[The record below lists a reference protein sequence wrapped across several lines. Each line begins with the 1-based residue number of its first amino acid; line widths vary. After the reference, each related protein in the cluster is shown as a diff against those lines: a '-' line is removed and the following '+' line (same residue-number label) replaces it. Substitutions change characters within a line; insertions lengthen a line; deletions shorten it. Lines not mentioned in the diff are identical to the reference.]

1 MCRLVLG
8 LCFGSLLLMSSFSA
22 AEIVR
27 RPIISLTPAGEIT
40 WGQNVRFTCS
50 TSPEKYVSA
59 VFMTTSSSTAWK
71 RVAKLS
77 SRGSVVASLTFS
89 QVTFDDD
96 GLYQCRFRDSSG
108 YSQSP
113 LSGFVKLSV
122 KVNLPKPSISA
133 DVHSE
138 VVWGNDVVITCSI
151 STRHVDGTFTL
162 MKTSDSS
169 PTQSQETS
177 SSSATFNIRQ
187 VNFDDEGSY
196 RCQYQTSSSSQDFY
210 SPKSDPITF
219 SVIVPLQQPEIT
231 LSSPDG
237 TLQWSPGAVEVTW
250 GHSFV
255 ITCSVPSHYPGG
267 LFTLSFS
274 GSTAND
280 TKPAVNQ
287 SASFEF
293 PTTNYDHHGNYSCV
307 YEVTLSSRKF
317 TSAETWIS
325 VVIELPLWMLV
336 SSVSAGIVLLLLLL
350 VPLVIFLVRKRRQV
364 VTQHGVP
371 SLTPM
376 SVGNHYE
383 DSDSD
388 EEANYINFD
397 PAQCKNM
404 HKAQTCGMLDE
415 ENEFSDDDD
424 DDDDYV
430 NVNQPFAEDAT
441 DIYED
446 QMDIYE
452 NV

>member
-151 STRHVDGTFTL
+151 STRHVD
-162 MKTSDSS
+162 
-169 PTQSQETS
+169 
-177 SSSATFNIRQ
+177 
-187 VNFDDEGSY
+187 
-196 RCQYQTSSSSQDFY
+196 
-210 SPKSDPITF
+210 
-219 SVIVPLQQPEIT
+219 VPLQQPEIT